1 MQRAFFAA
9 LVAVAVLF
17 PAVSSAA
24 KPKKGKE
31 ADKPA
36 AAEVKDPMNAG
47 TFTGLPL
54 RAIGPAVTS
63 GRVIDLAVDPKDPR
77 VIYLAAASG
86 GVWKTTNAGTTWS
99 PIFDGQISYSI
110 GTVVLDPNNSN
121 VVWVGTGENNS
132 QRSVG
137 YGDGVYKSLDGG
149 KSWSQMGLKASEH
162 IGKIV
167 IDPRN
172 SDVVYVAAQ
181 GPLWSAGGD
190 RGLYKST
197 DGGKEWKKVLE
208 VSEHT
213 GVSDLVIDP
222 RNPDVLY
229 AASYQRRRHVWTL
242 INGGPESALHKSTD
256 GGATWRKISKGLPAE
271 DMGRIGLAISPIN
284 PDVLYAVVESK
295 GEAGGFFRSADR
307 GESWAKMGPHVSGSP
322 QYYQELI
329 ADPNHFDRVYSVDTL
344 LMVTHDGGK
353 TFKPAGERHK
363 HVDNHAVWIN
373 PNNSD
378 HLLVGC
384 DGGLYETFDRA
395 ATWKYTANLS
405 ITQFYRVT
413 IDNSKPFYNVYGGTQ
428 DNFSLGGPS
437 RTTSAN
443 GITNADWFV
452 TQGGDGFETVIDPE
466 NPDILYAQA
475 QYAGIVR
482 YDRKSGETIDI
493 QPQPS
498 APGEALRWNWDSPII
513 ISPHSATRL
522 YYGANKLF
530 RSDDRANNWRAVSPD
545 LTRQIDRNQLEVMG
559 KVWSVD
565 AVAKNSSTSFYG
577 NIVSLVE
584 SAKVEGLLYVGT
596 DDGLVQVSED
606 GGGTWRKQESFPGV
620 PDRSYVSDL
629 EASLHDA
636 TTVYA
641 SFDNHKMG
649 DFKPYVLK
657 SGDRGRTWSSI
668 AGDLPERGTVYALA
682 EDHLDPN
689 LLFAG
694 TEFGIF
700 FSNDGG
706 KKWVQLKGGMPPVAI
721 RDIDIQR
728 RENDLV
734 LASFGRGFFILDD
747 YSPLRWGKSESLG
760 KDAALLPV
768 KDAWM
773 FIERAQLGLPQQGF
787 QGTDFFFAP
796 NPPVGAVFTYY
807 LKEGAKT
814 RKERRQEA
822 EKKAMDETG
831 KVAYP
836 SWDDLKAE
844 DREEEATVVLTVAD
858 EAGNVVRRLNGPAS
872 AGFHRV
878 EWDFRFPASDPTSLE
893 AANRDNPF
901 AFQPFGPMA
910 APGTYVVSMA
920 RRVDGKL
927 EPLGEPQRF
936 EAVPLGNATLAA
948 KERDQLLAFQ
958 KKTASLQRAVLGAI
972 AASEEAKTRLDHLQ
986 KAVDDTPGAS
996 PELGAEARALK
1007 ARLADLGI
1015 QLTGN
1020 VTVARRSEPTPP
1032 SIVDRVQQVVYGHWA
1047 SSSDATGTHRKNYDL
1062 AARDFEGL
1070 LRDLTTLIE
1079 TDLAKLEDAVE
1090 AAGGPWT
1097 PGRVPR
1103 WQP

>member
-1 MQRAFFAA
+1 MYRWTLAA
-9 LVAVAVLF
+9 LLAALLLLPSAAF
-17 PAVSSAA
+17 AA

-31 ADKPA
+31 AEKPA
-36 AAEVKDPMNAG
+36 AEEKDPLNAG
-47 TFTGLPL
+47 TFAGLSL
-54 RAIGPAVTS
+54 RGIGPAVTS
-63 GRVIDLAVDPKDPR
+63 GRIGDLAVDPSDPR
-77 VIYLAAASG
+77 VMYVAAASG
-86 GVWKTTNAGTTWS
+86 GVWKTANAGTTWA
-99 PIFDGQISYSI
+99 PIFDGQVSYSI

-149 KSWSQMGLKASEH
+149 KSWSHMGLKASEH
-162 IGKIV
+162 IGKV
-167 IDPRN
+167 VVDPRN

-181 GPLWSAGGD
+181 GPLWNPGGD
-190 RGLYKST
+190 RGLYKSI

-208 VSEHT
+208 VSENT
-213 GVSDLVIDP
+213 GVSDLVFDP

-229 AASYQRRRHVWTL
+229 AAAYQRRRHVWTL
-242 INGGPESALHKSTD
+242 INGGPESALYKSTD
-256 GGATWRKISKGLPAE
+256 AGATWRKVTKGLPSG
-271 DMGRIGLAISPIN
+271 DVGRIGLAISPIQ
-284 PDVLYAVVESK
+284 PDVVYAVVEAQ
-295 GEAGGFFRSADR
+295 GDAGGFFRSADR
-307 GESWAKMGPHVSGSP
+307 GESWSKMGPHVSGSP
-322 QYYQELI
+322 QYYQELF
-329 ADPNHFDRVYSVDTL
+329 ADPNVFDRVYSVDTF

-353 TFKPAGERHK
+353 TFRPAGERAK
-363 HVDNHAVWIN
+363 HVDNHVVWIN
-373 PNNSD
+373 PKNSD
-378 HLLVGC
+378 HLLVGS
-384 DGGLYETFDRA
+384 DGGLYETFDRC
-395 ATWKYTANLS
+395 ATWKYTENLS
-405 ITQFYRVT
+405 LTQFYRVSA
-413 IDNSKPFYNVYGGTQ
+413 DNSKPFYNVYGGTQ

-437 RTTSAN
+437 RTTSSN

-452 TQGGDGFETVIDPE
+452 TQGGDGFETVIDPT

-482 YDRKSGETIDI
+482 YDKKSGETIDI
-493 QPQPS
+493 QPQPVE
-498 APGEALRWNWDSPII
+498 PGEALRWNWDSPII
-513 ISPHSATRL
+513 ISPHSPTRL

-530 RSDDRANNWRAVSPD
+530 RSDDRANTWRAVSGD
-545 LTRQIDRNQLEVMG
+545 LTRQLDRNQLEVMG

-565 AVAKNSSTSFYG
+565 AVAKNNSTSFYG
-577 NIVSLVE
+577 NIVSLAE

-606 GGGTWRKQESFPGV
+606 AGGTWRKQESLPGV
-620 PDRSYVSDL
+620 PERSYVSDL
-629 EASLHDA
+629 EASLHDG

-657 SGDRGRTWSSI
+657 SSDRGRTWTSI
-668 AGDLPERGTVYALA
+668 AGNLPERGTVYTLA
-682 EDHLDPN
+682 EDHLDPS

-694 TEFGIF
+694 TEFGVF

-706 KKWVQLKGGMPPVAI
+706 KKWVQLKGGMPPIAI

-734 LASFGRGFFILDD
+734 LASFGRGFFVLDD
-747 YSPLRWGKSESLG
+747 YSPLRWGKAEALE
-760 KDAALLPV
+760 KDATLLPV

-773 FIERAQLGLPQQGF
+773 FIERSQLGIQQQGF
-787 QGTDFFFAP
+787 QGHTFFTAP

-807 LKEGAKT
+807 LKEGVKT

-822 EKKAMDETG
+822 EKKAFEETG

-836 SWDDLKAE
+836 SWDDLKLE
-844 DREEEATVVLTVAD
+844 DREEAPAILLTVSD
-858 EAGNVVRRLNGPAS
+858 EAGNVIRRLTGPAS
-872 AGFHRV
+872 AGFNRIS
-878 EWDFRFPASDPTSLE
+878 WDFRFPAADPVSLE
-893 AANRDNPF
+893 AGDRDNPF

-920 RRVDGKL
+920 RRVDGKV

-936 EAVPLGNATLAA
+936 EAVPLGNATLEA
-948 KERDQLLAFQ
+948 KDKAQLVAFQ
-958 KKTASLQRAVLGAI
+958 KKTSSLQRAVLGAI
-972 AASEEAKTRLDHLQ
+972 AAGEEAKTRLDHLV
-986 KAVDDTPGAS
+986 KAIENTPKAA
-996 PELGAEARALK
+996 PELGAEARSLK
-1007 ARLADLGI
+1007 TRLADLNVR
-1015 QLTGN
+1015 LTGD

-1032 SIVDRVQQVVYGHWA
+1032 AIVDRVQQVVYGHWA
-1047 SSSDATGTHRKNYDL
+1047 SSSDATNTHRKNYDL

-1070 LRDLTTLIE
+1070 LGDLTKLIE
-1079 TDLAKLEDAVE
+1079 SDLAKLEAAVE

-1103 WQP
+1103 WKP